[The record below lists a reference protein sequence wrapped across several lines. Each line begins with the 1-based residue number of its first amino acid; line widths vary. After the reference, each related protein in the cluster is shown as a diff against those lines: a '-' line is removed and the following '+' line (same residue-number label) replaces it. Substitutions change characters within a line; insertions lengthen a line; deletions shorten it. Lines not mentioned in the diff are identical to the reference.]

1 MAAITVDGTEDNAI
15 AADASRTY
23 LQFQVQTGTYPVRW
37 SFGATYDTGDNQ
49 LLQPGDPMII
59 TGTIAQLAVS
69 FKKEIGIG
77 VVETLLQP

>member
-1 MAAITVDGTEDNAI
+1 MALVTVDGTENAAI

-23 LQFQVQTGTYPVRW
+23 MQFQVQVGTYPVRW
-37 SFGATYDTGDNQ
+37 SFGATYDTTDNQ

-69 FKKEIGIG
+69 FKKEQGIGI
-77 VVETLLQP
+77 VETLLQP